1 MNVNFRRLKRRLR
14 YWLRHNERHQLL
26 REEMEFHVDS
36 LARDL
41 IEQGVPEQDALSAA
55 RRRFGNL
62 TQKSEESRSA
72 WISGWISDGAQDL
85 RHAFRTLRRD
95 AGFTVFAI
103 LILGLGIG
111 GSCTIFSVVN
121 ALLLRPLPF
130 TNPDRL
136 VWIANFDRD
145 GEGLS
150 GETVPTGH
158 FVALRDQNRS
168 FSDVAA
174 YYAFYGVG
182 DSKLTGDG
190 QSERLS
196 GIPVSQNFFSV
207 LGVKPQIG
215 RTFTSEESTARWG
228 VPKAVLLS
236 YSLWKRRFASD
247 PGVVGRPVM
256 VNDAPVTVVGVLPS
270 SFDFATVFAP
280 GSGMD
285 LYFPLPLTEEV
296 TRRGNTVSMIGRLK
310 PGATVQQARAEMS
323 VLGPQVQKKDPDRNF
338 EPRLSLLEEHV
349 TGRLR
354 PALLVLACAVGVV
367 MLIVCANLSNLLLAR
382 TATRQK
388 EMAIRTALG
397 AGRGRL
403 IRQMLTESIALSSCG
418 AALGLLFAAAETRV
432 LRHLDAFSI
441 PLLDSIQLDF
451 AALVFALLLAVLAG
465 LLFGA
470 VPALQIPATA
480 VHESLKDAARGSSQ
494 GRKHAWTRGAL
505 VVSEV
510 ALACVLLVGAGLL
523 IRSFLRVLDVNLGF
537 QPERAAALRI
547 DPSSQYSTQAQ
558 RNVYFDEALRS
569 VRSVPGIEAAGLTD
583 ALPLGSNRTWN
594 AGAKGQDYSR
604 EQPPPPAFVR
614 IVSDGYLK
622 AMGIPLRAGRDF
634 TERDSASGQPV
645 ILINETLART
655 LWPGRNPIGQTVTYV
670 DVDRQVIGVVGDV
683 RHLALEKTSGCEMYL
698 PIRQTNDYSSVDLV
712 VRTTLPPS
720 ALASGVRVALK
731 PVAPDLP
738 ANEFRTVQQLVDKAV
753 SPRRFVVVLLAAF
766 SAFALILASLG
777 IYAVISYAVNQRTQE
792 LGIRMAL
799 GASARDLQARIL
811 VRTLGL
817 AGLGMLI
824 GVTASSILSR
834 LLSGLLFGVTPT
846 DPVTFLGMFVILTT
860 VAAIA
865 GYLPARRASRIDP
878 MVALRSN

>member
-1 MNVNFRRLKRRLR
+1 MNFNFRRLKRRLR
-14 YWLRHNERHQLL
+14 YWLRHSERHQLL
-26 REEMEFHVDS
+26 REEMEFHIDA

-41 IEQGVPEQDALSAA
+41 IEQGVPEQDARSAA

-62 TQKSEESRSA
+62 TQKSEQSRST
-72 WISGWISDGAQDL
+72 WISGWMSDGAQDL
-85 RHAFRTLRRD
+85 RHAGRTLRRD
-95 AGFTVFAI
+95 AGFAIFAL

-111 GSCTIFSVVN
+111 ACCTIFSVVN

-130 TNPDRL
+130 NDPERL
-136 VWIANFDRD
+136 VWILNRDRD

-150 GETVPTGH
+150 GETVPVGH
-158 FVALRDQNRS
+158 FVELRDRNRS
-168 FSDVAA
+168 FSDIAA

-182 DSKLTGDG
+182 DSKLSGDG

-215 RTFTSEESTARWG
+215 RTFNAEECSGKWG
-228 VPKAVLLS
+228 APKAVLLS
-236 YSLWKRRFASD
+236 YGIWKRRFAFD
-247 PGVVGRPVM
+247 PGIIGRPVM
-256 VNDAPVTVVGVLPS
+256 LNDAPVTVVGVLPA

-280 GSGMD
+280 GSRID
-285 LYFPLPLTEEV
+285 LYLPLPLTEEV
-296 TRRGNTVSMIGRLK
+296 NRRGNTVSMIGRLK
-310 PGATVQQARAEMS
+310 SRATVQQARAEMS
-323 VLGPQVQKKDPDRNF
+323 VLGPQIQKKEPDRNF
-338 EPRLSLLEEHV
+338 DPRLSLLKEHV

-354 PALLVLACAVGVV
+354 PALLVLAGAVCLV

-382 TATRQK
+382 AATRQK
-388 EMAIRTALG
+388 EMAIRAALG

-403 IRQMLTESIALSSCG
+403 IRQMLTESIVLSGCG
-418 AALGLLFAAAETRV
+418 AVLGLIFAVSATRV

-441 PLLDSIQLDF
+441 PLLESVHVDF
-451 AALVFALLLAVLAG
+451 GALGFALLLAVLTG
-465 LLFGA
+465 LLFG
-470 VPALQIPATA
+470 VIPALQVPATA
-480 VHESLKDAARGSSQ
+480 FHDSLKDASRGSSH
-494 GRKHAWTRGAL
+494 GRKHAWIRGTL

-510 ALACVLLVGAGLL
+510 ALACSLLVGAGLL
-523 IRSFLRVLDVNLGF
+523 IRSFLSVLDVNVGF
-537 QPERAAALRI
+537 QPERAAALRV

-558 RNVYFDEALRS
+558 RNLYFDEALRR
-569 VRSVPGIEAAGLTD
+569 VRLLPGIQAAGLTD
-583 ALPLGSNRTWN
+583 ALPLGSDRTWY
-594 AGAKGQDYSR
+594 AGAKSESYSKDR
-604 EQPPPPAFVR
+604 PPPPAFVR
-614 IVSDGYLK
+614 IVSDGYLQ
-622 AMGIPLRAGRDF
+622 AMGIPLRAGRDL
-634 TERDSASGQPV
+634 TERDTVSAQPV

-683 RHLALEKTSGCEMYL
+683 RHTALEETSGCEMYL

-712 VRTTLPPS
+712 VRTTLPPG
-720 ALASGVRVALK
+720 ALASAIRLALK
-731 PVAPDLP
+731 PLEPDLP
-738 ANEFRTVQQLVDKAV
+738 ANEFRTLQQLVDRAV
-753 SPRRFVVVLLAAF
+753 SPRRFVVILLAAF
-766 SAFALILASLG
+766 AAFAVMLASLG

-811 VRTLGL
+811 LRTLSL

-834 LLSGLLFGVTPT
+834 LLGGLLFGVTPT
-846 DPVTFLGMFVILTT
+846 DPVTFLGMFVILTA